1 MLIFRATYLI
11 LLLHS
16 LVLAAPLQADGIDT
30 TSLAHQSP
38 HPGDGRKHVPRCFE
52 VWFAQTALPK
62 GKGVRPDSIPRE
74 AREAVWSTIESH
86 GLAENFEGTI
96 KYLDSYI
103 EPSPEKREFTFR
115 VKSVFDQSESDKFSV
130 VRAQAAS
137 SSSQAATV
145 GTRGSHVAEAAIP
158 GSHHNAAQSL
168 PGRVFW
174 FPTRTGG
181 EPKIPPMPPAFEPYV
196 PPEVD
201 TAVRNMLAHQFG
213 MRVNERIHYLNDY
226 RSSGQRVTFSTL
238 WGEFRNID
246 PITRT
251 FVALQVPSHCDVW
264 FARQATLPDSP
275 TVDPP
280 VSAEFLNLKA
290 AVQRTLVVE
299 FGAHPAKVDYLD
311 YSLPAASKSSRDGT
325 FVFRVNAV
333 FQDRN
338 ETRLLKAN
346 LPP

>member
-1 MLIFRATYLI
+1 MVLRAIFFVLFFHS
-11 LLLHS
+11 LLL
-16 LVLAAPLQADGIDT
+16 AA
-30 TSLAHQSP
+30 
-38 HPGDGRKHVPRCFE
+38 FE
-52 VWFAQTALPK
+52 A
-62 GKGVRPDSIPRE
+62 
-74 AREAVWSTIESH
+74 
-86 GLAENFEGTI
+86 
-96 KYLDSYI
+96 
-103 EPSPEKREFTFR
+103 PSDAGN
-115 VKSVFDQSESDKFSV
+115 V
-130 VRAQAAS
+130 AQAAS
-137 SSSQAATV
+137 SSSQAATESV

-168 PGRVFW
+168 PGRVVW

-181 EPKIPPMPPAFEPYV
+181 EPKRPPMPPTFEPYV

-264 FARQATLPDSP
+264 FARQATLPDPP

>member
-38 HPGDGRKHVPRCFE
+38 HPGDGHQLPYFE
-52 VWFAQTALPK
+52 VWFNPAQTAPPE
-62 GKGVRPDSIPRE
+62 GKAVRLGSIPRE

-96 KYLDSYI
+96 KYLDPYI

-115 VKSVFDQSESDKFSV
+115 VKSVFDDQSENKFSV
-130 VRAQAAS
+130 VAQAAS

-145 GTRGSHVAEAAIP
+145 GTRGSHVAEGAIP
-158 GSHHNAAQSL
+158 GSHHNAAQSF
-168 PGRVFW
+168 PGRVVW
-174 FPTRTGG
+174 FPPTTGG
-181 EPKIPPMPPAFEPYV
+181 EPKRPPMPPAFEPYV

-264 FARQATLPDSP
+264 FARQATLPDPP